1 MLDASS
7 PASAAPDW
15 REELV
20 RLLSSPNN
28 SDWDRAQELKL
39 SKMPSHLFRYRGP
52 TKYAIE
58 GLINKSVWL
67 SRASEFNDLFDTS
80 ATVDAHRLLNHV
92 SQEDLA
98 EGKLGLPPEVMA
110 LLPADA
116 PGFIEAM
123 DAALVKAIEME
134 HGAETAKK
142 AVGFFTNFTKKQG
155 IEMGTRLSEFT
166 QAATKV
172 ACFCEVHDDA
182 RMWAFYADDHKGFC
196 VEYPFVALPRDDLRL
211 RWMMPVIYKPE
222 AFSVS
227 DLIMGTGRKPNPFA
241 AYLTAMHKLAKW
253 DYEQEWRMIDAVG
266 DNAPGRQILL
276 PTPSR
281 IFLGH
286 RITDANRTFIEAIAK
301 DQGIGLFEMVPAHEG
316 FRLEA
321 RPLEN
326 LGAPPPTAPPTQ

>member
-1 MLDASS
+1 MVAHGVPPPVND
-7 PASAAPDW
+7 DW

-20 RLLSSPNN
+20 RLLSSTNQ
-28 SDWDRAQELKL
+28 SDWERARELKL
-39 SKMPSHLFRYRGP
+39 GKMPSHLFRYRGP

-80 ATVDAHRLLNHV
+80 GTMDAHRLLNHV

-98 EGKLGLPPEVMA
+98 EGKLDLAPEVMA
-110 LLPADA
+110 LLPAGA

-134 HGAETAKK
+134 HGAEIAKK
-142 AVGFFTNFTKKQG
+142 AVGFFANFTKKQG
-155 IEMGTRLSEFT
+155 IEMATRLSAFT

-182 RMWAFYADDHKGFC
+182 RMWAHYADSHRGFC

-227 DLIMGTGRKPNPFA
+227 ELIIRTGRKPNPFV
-241 AYLTAMHKLAKW
+241 AYLIAMHKLAKW

-266 DNAPGRQILL
+266 DDAPGREICL

-286 RITDANRTFIEAIAK
+286 RLADANRALITAIAK
-301 DQGIGLFEMVPAHEG
+301 DQGIALFEMVRAHEG

-326 LGAPPPTAPPTQ
+326 LSAPPPTAPPAE